1 MKIKPIKAWVR
12 MCKNFNGEQLG
23 YIFENEKEA
32 RNGQYPCCH
41 VYPALITA
49 RATPKKTEQK

>member
-1 MKIKPIKAWVR
+1 
-12 MCKNFNGEQLG
+12 MCKSFDGEQLG
-23 YIFENEKEA
+23 FIFENEKEA
-32 RNGQYPCCH
+32 RNGQWPCCH